1 MLAEEE
7 RERIRRAYHLDHQR
21 VAQIA
26 RDTGHCRQ
34 TIQQALDARPRKPYQ
49 MKRERSAPTF
59 KPFQPRVE
67 ALLQQNAHLPPKQRY
82 TVHRIFEILQEEGY
96 QGCESRIGQFCAE
109 WRRHPSRAELF
120 LPLEFEPGQDA
131 QCDWGTAIAI
141 IGGRWQTCHVFVLR
155 LCYSRRTF
163 VMAFPSEQQESFLSA
178 HVQAFKHFGGVPHR
192 ISYDN
197 LTTAV
202 KLVFDKTQE
211 RHHQRHENRTF
222 VAFRSHYLFESHFC
236 TPGQGHEKGQ
246 VENGVGF
253 ARRNCFVPLPQA
265 ASFEALNQQLAER
278 CLTLDE
284 RQMRGKQLTV
294 GQAGEEERPHLRPL
308 PAFDYECCQRTTARL
323 TPYSQVVFETNRYSV
338 PVRRARR
345 EVAVKAYPFQV
356 EIWDRE
362 QLVAQHP
369 RCYERE
375 QDIFDPLHYLP
386 LLEQRPG
393 AFDYAAPMRRWRK
406 DWPPCYHQML
416 RELRKKWPEE
426 GRGVQEFVRILQLHE
441 QYAAPLMQGA
451 IEQALA
457 YGCVHLDGV
466 LYCLHQ
472 ISDHPPTATEEPVA
486 QSLEEVARQSL
497 DAIAT
502 QPVDLS
508 RYEQLLKLSW

>member
-1 MLAEEE
+1 MLIPEE
-7 RERIRRAYHLDHQR
+7 RERMRRAYYLDHQR
-21 VAQIA
+21 IAQIA
-26 RDTGHCRQ
+26 RETQHTRS
-34 TIQQALDARPRKPYQ
+34 TVRRAIEAVPRKPYQ
-49 MKRERSAPTF
+49 MKVARPAPIF

-67 ALLQQNAHLPPKQRY
+67 ALLKQNDALPPKQRY
-82 TVHRIFEILQEEGY
+82 TIHRIFEILREEGY

-141 IGGRWQTCHVFVLR
+141 IGGRRQAVHVFVLR

-202 KLVFDKTQE
+202 KLVFDKAQG
-211 RHHQRHENRTF
+211 RHQRHVNRTF

-265 ASFEALNQQLAER
+265 ASFDVLNQQLTER
-278 CLTLDE
+278 CLQLDE
-284 RQMRGKQLTV
+284 RHMRGKRLTV
-294 GQAGEEERPHLRPL
+294 GQAGEQERPFLRPL
-308 PAFDYECCQRTTARL
+308 PAFDYECCQQTTARL

-345 EVAVKAYPFQV
+345 EVTVKAYPFQV
-356 EIWDRE
+356 DIWDRD
-362 QLVAQHP
+362 QLLAQHP

-375 QDIFDPLHYLP
+375 QDVFNPLHYLA

-393 AFDYAAPMRRWRK
+393 AFDYAAPMRHWRK

-441 QYAAPLMQGA
+441 QHAAPVMQAA

-472 ISDHPPTATEEPVA
+472 ITDQSQSTIEEAPPRAEPEPPN
-486 QSLEEVARQSL
+486 LE
-497 DAIAT
+497 AIAKP
-502 QPVDLS
+502 PVDLS